1 MMKYILNSF
10 KAQFSRGHLWIVTKA
25 IFSFIGLSVTFL
37 QALEYLLPKEYS
49 QPVVDFCKGNLKYE
63 ISGLIVI
70 VLAYN
75 WKRLGYFWKCRNM
88 EVAIEIKCCDFF
100 KQEGSKLI
108 QFSDTFDTDVYDKKI
123 VKKSSLNGQF
133 IVSFFGDSL
142 QELDHKIYETLD
154 ANNVKPS
161 KNPKLKGKKLVYS
174 IGTVMHL
181 EYQGQNY
188 ILTAFSRMRPNGN
201 SSMSRIT
208 YTDFLSAL
216 WKKLAVINVKDETLN
231 ITVFGASSISGLL
244 ADFSYQDK
252 LHEIVKSF
260 LLASKNQRLCK
271 KLRICMT
278 ADDYRQ
284 LDYEDI
290 KSLAAY
296 FDSHLSQLDL
306 KSSHTERR
314 RGVSFKPLLK
324 GVL

>member
-1 MMKYILNSF
+1 MKTRKKSNTIPNYNLAEELIN
-10 KAQFSRGHLWIVTKA
+10 A
-25 IFSFIGLSVTFL
+25 ISHGIGAGLSI
-37 QALEYLLPKEYS
+37 A
-49 QPVVDFCKGNLKYE
+49 
-63 ISGLIVI
+63 GLILLI
-70 VLAYN
+70 
-75 WKRLGYFWKCRNM
+75 
-88 EVAIEIKCCDFF
+88 IKANTP
-100 KQEGSKLI
+100 L
-108 QFSDTFDTDVYDKKI
+108 KI
-123 VKKSSLNGQF
+123 ITSIIFGITMIILYTISCIYHSL
-133 IVSFFGDSL
+133 S
-142 QELDHKIYETLD
+142 
-154 ANNVKPS
+154 
-161 KNPKLKGKKLVYS
+161 PKLKGKKLVYS
-174 IGTVMHL
+174 SGTVMHL
-181 EYQGQNY
+181 EHQGQNY

-208 YTDFLSAL
+208 YTDFLSSL
-216 WKKLAVINVKDETLN
+216 WKKLAVINVQDETLN
-231 ITVFGASSISGLL
+231 ITVFGASSISGLP

-278 ADDYRQ
+278 TDDYRQ

-306 KSSHTERR
+306 KPSHTEWR